1 MAYERIVIKVGTS
14 TLTGGSN
21 HLDKPRLVDL
31 ARQLSVIA
39 SHGTMVTLVSSGAVA
54 AGRELLNYPHL
65 SKHIPGKQILASVGQ
80 PYLMSIYMDLFKI
93 YNLAAAQILLTRNDF
108 IHRKS
113 YLNARNTIEG
123 LLGQHVIPIINE
135 NDTVSTDEIRVGD
148 NDMLSAYVSGL
159 IGADLLVLLTD
170 QDGLFDMNPE
180 LHAEAKLI
188 DLVDGVEIPSF
199 VWEAAGGSLTGMGT
213 GGMLTKVRAADV
225 ARRMGTPVMIANG
238 TIPDVLL
245 RIAAGERFG
254 TVFRATNTVLESRK
268 RYLLTGF
275 RSNEAAII
283 LDSGATQAIK
293 RGKSLLPAGIIGVQ
307 GEFDR
312 GDTVRLV
319 NNDGEEIAVGL
330 VNYSAS
336 EIQKICGAK
345 ASEIE
350 TILGY
355 TYADEVVHQDNMIKG
370 KTR

>member
-1 MAYERIVIKVGTS
+1 MRKQSSSISWMVSKFPLSFESRPRFDRYE
-14 TLTGGSN
+14 
-21 HLDKPRLVDL
+21 D
-31 ARQLSVIA
+31 RQDA
-39 SHGTMVTLVSSGAVA
+39 DESSG
-54 AGRELLNYPHL
+54 GR
-65 SKHIPGKQILASVGQ
+65 
-80 PYLMSIYMDLFKI
+80 
-93 YNLAAAQILLTRNDF
+93 RC
-108 IHRKS
+108 
-113 YLNARNTIEG
+113 
-123 LLGQHVIPIINE
+123 
-135 NDTVSTDEIRVGD
+135 
-148 NDMLSAYVSGL
+148 
-159 IGADLLVLLTD
+159 
-170 QDGLFDMNPE
+170 
-180 LHAEAKLI
+180 
-188 DLVDGVEIPSF
+188 
-199 VWEAAGGSLTGMGT
+199 
-213 GGMLTKVRAADV
+213 
-225 ARRMGTPVMIANG
+225 RRMGTPVMIANG